1 MHMRRISLLCAAG
14 AVLAAAGCQDLEVT
28 NPNDPEIGTVLAN
41 GDALQAYLAG
51 NFRNLWST
59 LQGVRPGFPAT
70 TAADQL
76 SGVTTSYANPELSNE
91 PRVELPNNNNV
102 TVTRNVHREMWL
114 DLYRTISISN
124 DVLRAMDGNP
134 QLQVGV
140 GNADAPRARAYAKF
154 LQGVAHGYVAMYY
167 DQGWIIDEKVALP
180 ADVSQFGTAV
190 PLQPREAVLA
200 ASVAQLKE
208 AIALSQTSFTL
219 PTTWV
224 PGTAI
229 NNVELARLA
238 NTYIARFTV
247 YAARRPSERKATPW
261 ATVLQHLDAGIAP
274 EAESNAVRH
283 DFAPV
288 ADPAASFASAFKQ
301 NAQTESLLRADYKL
315 IGPADTT
322 GAYQAWIAK
331 TPATRTPFIVFTP
344 DKRIAARDSTNGT
357 YFSFRRVQSFASTLG
372 TYHQSFY
379 FLNRF
384 NNASGSA
391 RSWETGP
398 QPVVTRAELDLIRA
412 EAYLNTGDPARA
424 AELINRT
431 RVRNGGLPPVTAA
444 GVPAGRACVP
454 RTQRGDCGSLFDA
467 LRYEKRMETAGV
479 EGSTAYWD
487 ARGWGTLLVGTPV
500 HFPVPWRELE
510 LIGAPLYTFG
520 GGGPGSV
527 TAADTIPQ

>member
-1 MHMRRISLLCAAG
+1 MKRLSFLCVAG
-14 AVLAAAGCQDLEVT
+14 AVLAAGGCQDLDVT
-28 NPNDPEIGTVLAN
+28 NPNEPEIETVLAN
-41 GDALQAYLAG
+41 GDALQAFLAG

-59 LQGVRPGFPAT
+59 LQGSRPGWPAS

-76 SGVTTSYANPELSNE
+76 SAVTTSFANPELSNE
-91 PRVELPNNNNV
+91 PRVALPNDNNV

-124 DVLRAMDGNP
+124 DVLRAMQNDP
-134 QLQVGV
+134 QLMVGNN
-140 GNADAPRARAYAKF
+140 NADAPRARAYAKF

-167 DQGWIIDEKVALP
+167 DQGWVIDESVALP

-190 PLQPREAVLA
+190 PLRPREEVLA

-208 AIALSQTSFTL
+208 AIALSQTRFTL
-219 PTTWV
+219 PTSWV
-224 PGTAI
+224 PGLAI
-229 NNVELARLA
+229 DNVELAKLA

-247 YAARRPSERKATPW
+247 YAARRPAERRAVPW

-274 EAESNAVRH
+274 EAESDASRH

-288 ADPAASFASAFKQ
+288 ADPAASFASTFKQ
-301 NAQTESLLRADYKL
+301 NAQTESSMRADYKL

-322 GAYQAWIAK
+322 GAYQQWIRR
-331 TPATRTPFIVFTP
+331 PAASRTPFVVLTP
-344 DKRIAARDSTNGT
+344 DKRIAARDSANGT

-384 NNASGSA
+384 NAAAGNA

-412 EAYLNTGDPARA
+412 EAYLNLGNPDRA
-424 AELINRT
+424 AGLVNRT

-444 GVPAGRACVP
+444 GVPEARSCVP
-454 RTQRGDCGSLFDA
+454 RTQAGACGSLFDA
-467 LRYEKRMETAGV
+467 LRYEKRIETAGV
-479 EGSTAYWD
+479 EGSVAYWD
-487 ARGWGTLLVGTPV
+487 ARGWGTLLIGTPV

-520 GGGPGSV
+520 GSGAGSV
-527 TAADTIPQ
+527 TAADTIAQ

>member
-1 MHMRRISLLCAAG
+1 MHMRRIPLLCAAG

-59 LQGVRPGFPAT
+59 LQGSRPNWPAA

-76 SGVTTSYANPELSNE
+76 SAVTTSFANPELSNE
-91 PRVELPNNNNV
+91 PRVELPNNNSV
-102 TVTRNVHREMWL
+102 TLSRNVHREMWL
-114 DLYRTISISN
+114 ELYRTISVSN
-124 DVLRAMDGNP
+124 DVLRAMDQNP
-134 QLQVGV
+134 GLAVGV

-167 DQGWIIDEKVALP
+167 DQGWVIDEKVALP

-219 PTTWV
+219 PTSWV
-224 PGTAI
+224 PGVAI

-247 YAARRPSERKATPW
+247 YA
-261 ATVLQHLDAGIAP
+261 GIAP
-274 EAESNAVRH
+274 EPATNAARH

-288 ADPAASFASAFKQ
+288 ADPAATFASPFKQ
-301 NAQTESLLRADYKL
+301 SAQTESSMRADYKL
-315 IGPADTT
+315 VGPADTT
-322 GAYQAWIAK
+322 GAYQNWIRRA
-331 TPATRTPFIVFTP
+331 PASRTPFIVFTP

-379 FLNRF
+379 VLNRF
-384 NNASGSA
+384 NNAAGNA

-398 QPVVTRAELDLIRA
+398 QPVITRAELDLIRA
-412 EAYLNTGDPARA
+412 EAYLNTGNAPRA

-431 RVRNGGLPPVTAA
+431 RVANGGLPPVTAA
-444 GVPAGRACVP
+444 GVPEARSCVP
-454 RTQRGDCGSLFDA
+454 RTQLGACGSLFDA
-467 LRYEKRMETAGV
+467 LRYEKRIETAGV
-479 EGSTAYWD
+479 EGSVAYWD
-487 ARGWGTLLVGTPV
+487 ARGWGTLLIGTPV

-520 GGGPGSV
+520 GAGPGSV

>member
-1 MHMRRISLLCAAG
+1 MHMRRFPLLCAAG

-51 NFRNLWST
+51 NFRNLWIV
-59 LQGVRPGFPAT
+59 LQGSRPNWPAS

-76 SGVTTSYANPELSNE
+76 SAVTTSFANPELSNE

-124 DVLRAMDGNP
+124 DVLRAMDENP
-134 QLQVGV
+134 GLAVGV

-200 ASVAQLKE
+200 ASIAQLKE

-219 PTTWV
+219 PNTWV
-224 PGTAI
+224 PGVAI
-229 NNVELARLA
+229 NNAELARLA

-247 YAARRPSERKATPW
+247 YAARRPTERRAVPW
-261 ATVLQHLDAGIAP
+261 ATVLTHLDAGIAP
-274 EAESNAVRH
+274 EATTNAARH

-288 ADPAASFASAFKQ
+288 ADPAQSFASSFKQ
-301 NAQTESLLRADYKL
+301 SAQTESSMRADYKL
-315 IGPADTT
+315 VGPADTT
-322 GAYQAWIAK
+322 GAYQNWIRRA
-331 TPATRTPFIVFTP
+331 PASRTPFIVFTP

-357 YFSFRRVQSFASTLG
+357 YFTFRRVQSFASTLG

-379 FLNRF
+379 VLNRF
-384 NNASGSA
+384 NAAAGNA

-398 QPVVTRAELDLIRA
+398 QPVITRAELDLIRA
-412 EAYLNTGDPARA
+412 EAYLNTGNAARA

-431 RVRNGGLPPVTAA
+431 RVANGGLPPVTAA
-444 GVPAGRACVP
+444 GVPEARSCVP
-454 RTQRGDCGSLFDA
+454 RTQLGACGSLFDA
-467 LRYEKRMETAGV
+467 LRYEKRIETAGI
-479 EGSTAYWD
+479 EGSVAYWD
-487 ARGWGTLLVGTPV
+487 ARGWGTLLIGTPV

-510 LIGAPLYTFG
+510 LIGVPLYTFG